1 MRLQRFDPPGLLED
15 FSAEQKAAW
24 SEWISGQMDEAAQ
37 GRPEVF
43 DFDGPRAQFYNP
55 LRVDEEADA
64 REVDISWTAFPRNVQ
79 INSVGDVQRW
89 QRADGSRD
97 LQDEYCE
104 WSIDRDPATDKITR
118 VTFTCEG
125 PEYWQFLAETTPQVA
140 LDLYRSFI
148 HPDVAMEDLFGSNGR
163 YNPRNRWNSSTLTG
177 AMHLIQVNN
186 SLGAEIELAAGSSV
200 VRVINGQALTTE
212 RELIRC
218 GQYGGQ
224 ERNSDPHIGAV
235 VNSVTRQKADVTLAN
250 PVGLYFND
258 LLTGGWATPDGSD
271 PKAYWSYVRGTANK
285 PVRAVYEV
293 PAGRGFVVGDIT
305 IGGRPIQFAAQ
316 IADFITI
323 KLTGV
328 GTRFGQSTVAPMTGC
343 RRRKPSPVTA
353 LAAAEPTALSVAA
366 ALEPQPSVTR

>member
-1 MRLQRFDPPGLLED
+1 LLED